1 MKSQGRSDQT
11 ENAEQKNQAKNTPDD
26 LKKQYWSLTWAPLED
41 LNNDQITDLRNHN
54 ILASNG
60 RRMIQFYHRSK
71 ILDGLD
77 ENNIKNLEN
86 L

>member
-1 MKSQGRSDQT
+1 MIWGGPRQHRT
-11 ENAEQKNQAKNTPDD
+11 VNQMKNTPDD
-26 LKKQYWSLTWAPLED
+26 LNVGPRSCTWAPLMMLD
-41 LNNDQITDLRNHN
+41 QDQITELWKHSNM
-54 ILASNG
+54 ASNG